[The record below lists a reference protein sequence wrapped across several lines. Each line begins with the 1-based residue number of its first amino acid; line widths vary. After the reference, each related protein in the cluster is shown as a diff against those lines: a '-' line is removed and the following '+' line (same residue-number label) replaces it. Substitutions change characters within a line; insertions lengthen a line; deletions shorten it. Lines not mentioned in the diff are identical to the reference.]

1 MRSALIQTMNTNE
14 LITEAHEI
22 HELDGVSRGCR
33 ILFRNAVGF
42 DLSDLDQYIDCRAR
56 AIVDLLELKMS
67 ELRSLAKFW
76 GASPTGRVS
85 KNYMCYHIAST
96 WAESV
101 HSTFRPRS
109 NHEIVTRDC
118 PARFYR

>member
-1 MRSALIQTMNTNE
+1 MTTNE

-42 DLSDLDQYIDCRAR
+42 DLSDLSQYIDYRAH
-56 AIVDLLELKMS
+56 ALIDLLDLKMS

-76 GASPTGRVS
+76 GASPAGRIS
-85 KNYMCYHIAST
+85 KKDLCYHIAST

-101 HSTFRPRS
+101 HPTYRPRS
-109 NHEIVTRDC
+109 NYEIVTHDC